1 MNTPKP
7 RSAESPGATPSA
19 RRRSIAARTASGRL
33 PTATPTKPGKHR
45 IRSARAPSTNSR
57 GSARDRAGSGYSQG
71 LRGVTVRHPSH
82 RRDPSRQGGEEQ
94 MRQCRAETKE
104 IEMDSPSSRSEMV
117 IGIGAAA
124 TGLGVL
130 IFALFPLAL
139 PIVILTIVAT
149 LPLALPL
156 VGLAA

>member
-1 MNTPKP
+1 
-7 RSAESPGATPSA
+7 
-19 RRRSIAARTASGRL
+19 
-33 PTATPTKPGKHR
+33 
-45 IRSARAPSTNSR
+45 
-57 GSARDRAGSGYSQG
+57 
-71 LRGVTVRHPSH
+71 
-82 RRDPSRQGGEEQ
+82 
-94 MRQCRAETKE
+94 
-104 IEMDSPSSRSEMV
+104 MDSPSSRSELV

-156 VGLAA
+156 VGLAAVALVLAGAWFGIRSARQGARRLGGVRNGRQLKRARASLDCG